1 MAFLIGPMKHHI
13 DGHKETTENNE
24 ILKIDSDEVA
34 ISLSIGSHTATATVN
49 VGDHVK
55 IGDLIGKRDDKF
67 YVPIFSSV
75 SGEVVA
81 IEKRMSARLLPAE
94 HIIIKNDHKDEM
106 TNFDK
111 LGLDANKE
119 EIIDYMK
126 KIGLLGQGGAGF
138 PSYIKYSTDK
148 CETLII
154 NAVECEPYITADI
167 RNIEENLDAFKY
179 GVKLMLKA
187 SNAKKCYVAI
197 KKFHKETITKLIDLF
212 KDEELINVFQAEDV
226 YPMGWERTLVFEVL
240 KKRYQSL
247 PIETGAIVSNATS
260 AITLGKTAMTGE
272 YQYER
277 IITISGDNIK
287 EPHNVIARIGAT
299 IGELI
304 KACGGVCESPAILI
318 MGGPMMGTCVTK
330 DIVTITPISNAV
342 SVFKEQQ
349 YQEYS
354 CLRCGR
360 CVEHCPSSL
369 MPVSIIDAYKFND
382 VEALSSLHVMDCVE
396 CGMCTYI
403 CPSKIEVT
411 ESIRRAKKLMA
422 LRKK

>member
-34 ISLSIGSHTATATVN
+34 ISLSIGSHTAAPTVN

-94 HIIIKNDHKDEM
+94 HIIIKNDHKDEI

-197 KKFHKETITKLIDLF
+197 KKFHKETIAKLIDLF

>member
-13 DGHKETTENNE
+13 DGHKETTETNE
-24 ILKIDSDEVA
+24 IKKIHSDQVA
-34 ISLSIGSHTATATVN
+34 ISLSIGSHVATPTVK
-49 VGDHVK
+49 VGDYVK

-94 HIIIKNDHKDEM
+94 HVVIKNDHKNEM
-106 TNFDK
+106 TYFDK
-111 LGLDANKE
+111 LGNDASKE

-167 RNIEENLDAFKY
+167 RNIEENLEAFKI

-187 SNAKKCYVAI
+187 SNAKKCFVAI
-197 KKFHKETITKLIDLF
+197 KKFHKKTIAKLEELF
-212 KDEELINVFQAEDV
+212 KDEDLIEVFKAEDV

-240 KKRYQSL
+240 KKRYKTL
-247 PIETGAIVSNATS
+247 PIEAGAIVSNATS
-260 AITLGKTAMTGE
+260 AITLGNTALTGK

-277 IITISGDNIK
+277 IITVSGDNIK
-287 EPHNVIARIGAT
+287 NPHNVIARIGAT
-299 IGELI
+299 VAELI
-304 KACGGVCESPAILI
+304 NACGGVNDGPAVLI

-342 SVFKEQQ
+342 CVFKEKHE
-349 YQEYS
+349 QEYS

-382 VEALSSLHVMDCVE
+382 VDALSNLHVMDCVE

-411 ESIRRAKKLMA
+411 ESIRRAKKLVA

>member
-24 ILKIDSDEVA
+24 ILKIDSEEVA
-34 ISLSIGSHTATATVN
+34 IALSIGSHTATATVK

-67 YVPIFSSV
+67 YVPVFSSV

-81 IEKRMSARLLPAE
+81 IEKRMSSRLLPCE
-94 HIIIKNDHKDEM
+94 HLIIKNDHKDEK
-106 TNFDK
+106 TYFDK
-111 LGLDANKE
+111 LGLDASKE

-167 RNIEENLDAFKY
+167 RNIEENLEEFKY

-187 SNAKKCYVAI
+187 SNAKVCYVAI
-197 KKFHKETITKLIDLF
+197 KKFHKETIAKLEELF
-212 KDEELINVFQAEDV
+212 KDEELINIFQAEDA

-240 KKRYQSL
+240 KKRYKTL
-247 PIETGAIVSNATS
+247 PIEAGAIVSNATS
-260 AITLGKTAMTGE
+260 AITLGKTALTGE

-277 IITISGDNIK
+277 IVTVSGDNIK
-287 EPHNVIARIGAT
+287 DPHNVIVRIGAT
-299 IGELI
+299 VAELI
-304 KACGGVCESPAILI
+304 KTCGGVNEGPAILI

-342 SVFKEQQ
+342 CVFKEQQ

>member
-24 ILKIDSDEVA
+24 ILKVDSDEVA
-34 ISLSIGSHTATATVN
+34 IALTIGSHTATPTVN

-67 YVPIFSSV
+67 YVPVFSSV

-94 HIIIKNDHKDEM
+94 HLIIKNDHKDEM

-111 LGLDANKE
+111 LGLDASKE

-187 SNAKKCYVAI
+187 SNAKKCFVAI
-197 KKFHKETITKLIDLF
+197 KKFHKETIAKLIELF

-240 KKRYQSL
+240 KKRYQTL
-247 PIETGAIVSNATS
+247 PIEAGAIVSNATS

-277 IITISGDNIK
+277 IITVSGDNIK
-287 EPHNVIARIGAT
+287 EPHNVVARIGAT
-299 IGELI
+299 VGELI
-304 KACGGVCESPAILI
+304 NVCGGVCESPAILI

-330 DIVTITPISNAV
+330 DIVAITPISNAI
-342 SVFKEQQ
+342 SVFKEQH

-382 VEALSSLHVMDCVE
+382 IEELSALHVMDCVE

>member
-24 ILKIDSDEVA
+24 ILKVDSDEVA
-34 ISLSIGSHTATATVN
+34 IALTIGSHTATPTVN

-67 YVPIFSSV
+67 YVPVFSSV
-75 SGEVVA
+75 SGEVIA

-94 HIIIKNDHKDEM
+94 HLIIKNDHKDEM

-111 LGLDANKE
+111 LGLDASKE

-187 SNAKKCYVAI
+187 SNAKKCFVAI
-197 KKFHKETITKLIDLF
+197 KKFHKETIAKLIELF
-212 KDEELINVFQAEDV
+212 KDEELINVFEAEDV

-240 KKRYQSL
+240 KKRYQTL
-247 PIETGAIVSNATS
+247 PIEAGAIVSNATS

-277 IITISGDNIK
+277 IITVSGDNIK
-287 EPHNVIARIGAT
+287 EPHNVVARIGAT
-299 IGELI
+299 VGELI
-304 KACGGVCESPAILI
+304 NVCGGVNESPAILI

-330 DIVTITPISNAV
+330 DIVAITPISNAV
-342 SVFKEQQ
+342 SIFKEQQ

-382 VEALSSLHVMDCVE
+382 IEELSALHVMDCVE